1 MQSQV
6 IICDQQTLYALGC
19 GKIINEH
26 PQFNGYRII
35 RNLTMLDEIMSEDHP
50 SYDYPKVLVL
60 DSGMLNF
67 ANPATYKTIQL
78 LKNSVPIMVLFNDE
92 DEVHLYHLIDHGF
105 SVIVS
110 RHISELEW
118 VKALTMAQQ
127 DKVYFCATIAD
138 KVFALMNQMEKIK
151 QIEIMQQ
158 LNIYDK
164 YILVRICQEASSK
177 EIANEVGHS
186 KRTIE
191 GHRTK
196 LMQQFDVKNL
206 AGLVKIAFLTKLYD
220 HYLMNPGLYDVA
232 LCNKTSDVQV

>member
-19 GKIINEH
+19 GTIINEH
-26 PQFNGYRII
+26 PQYNGYRII

-67 ANPATYKTIQL
+67 ANPATYKTIQH

-151 QIEIMQQ
+151 QIADYYG
-158 LNIYDK
+158 LTSVDCAALGK
-164 YILVRICQEASSK
+164 IC
-177 EIANEVGHS
+177 
-186 KRTIE
+186 
-191 GHRTK
+191 
-196 LMQQFDVKNL
+196 
-206 AGLVKIAFLTKLYD
+206 
-220 HYLMNPGLYDVA
+220 
-232 LCNKTSDVQV
+232 KTSGILGFFVKDAMAYCGLESTFERKVRSEQNDKERISIMKDNIDSTV

>member
-6 IICDQQTLYALGC
+6 IICDQQTVYALGC
-19 GKIINEH
+19 GLIVNEQ
-26 PQFNGYRII
+26 PQFNGYCII
-35 RNLTMLDEIMSEDHP
+35 RNLHMLNDIMSEDHP
-50 SYDYPKVLVL
+50 SYAFPKVVVL

-67 ANPATYKTIQL
+67 TNPSTFKTIQL
-78 LKNSVPIMVLFNDE
+78 IKKSVPIMVLFNDE
-92 DEVHLYHLIDHGF
+92 DDLHLYNLIEIGF

-110 RHISELEW
+110 RRISETEW
-118 VKALTMAQQ
+118 VKALLMAQQ
-127 DKVYFCATIAD
+127 DKVYFCSIISE
-138 KVFALMNQMEKIK
+138 KVFALMSQMEKIK

-158 LNIYDK
+158 LTLYDK

-177 EIANEVGHS
+177 QIANEVGHS

-196 LMQQFDVKNL
+196 LMQLFDVKNL

-220 HYLMNPGLYDVA
+220 HYIKNPDLYDVTS
-232 LCNKTSDVQV
+232 CKKTSDE